1 MYEPLM
7 GTCFSEIC
15 KIFQLS
21 QLCSIRGEKRPDRNQ
36 EIGTVF
42 PEFVGSKSTR

>member
-7 GTCFSEIC
+7 GTCFFEIC

-21 QLCSIRGEKRPDRNQ
+21 RLCSSRGEKRSNRNQ
-36 EIGTVF
+36 EIGIVF